1 MRKTKKSRLEKKG
14 WKVGTVG
21 EFLDLTPEE
30 EAYIELKLR
39 LGENLR
45 KRRVR
50 HKMTQVDLAK
60 RVKSSQSRV
69 AKMES
74 GDPSVSLDL
83 LIRSLLVL
91 GASNRDLGRIVSSS
105 KSS

>member
-1 MRKTKKSRLEKKG
+1 MRKTKKDRLEKKG
-14 WKVGTVG
+14 WRVGTVE
-21 EFLDLTPEE
+21 EFLDLTPDESS
-30 EAYIELKLR
+30 YIELKIR

-50 HKMTQVDLAK
+50 HKMTQIDLAK
-60 RVKSSQSRV
+60 RIKSSQSRV

-83 LIRSLLVL
+83 LIRSLLAL
-91 GASNRDLGRIVSSS
+91 GTSNRDLGKIVSTS
-105 KSS
+105 